1 MDLLIM
7 KLLIIL
13 KFKHHEKIRATL
25 GLYIR
30 IIMWE
35 SKKLI

>member
-1 MDLLIM
+1 M
-7 KLLIIL
+7 KPFE
-13 KFKHHEKIRATL
+13 KQKNHEKIRATL